1 MILSSQPHQREY
13 LWQPALITK
22 PSNSTLSQ
30 TFPVP
35 SHKYPTPAYPHQQKF
50 LYHQHKIFFTL
61 HNQIILL
68 LILKLVNILSVNFWM
83 KSTSHQIKL
92 VTINYRLVSTNL
104 VQVLILDTDNSTNS
118 IKRIFTP
125 IIQEFTIKF
134 YNYQVI
140 QDHQQTMFSNLA
152 I

>member
-61 HNQIILL
+61 HNQTILL
-68 LILKLVNILSVNFWM
+68 LILKLVNILFANFWM

-125 IIQEFTIKF
+125 TIPEFTIKF
-134 YNYQVI
+134 YNYQVTH
-140 QDHQQTMFSNLA
+140 DHQQIMFSNLA